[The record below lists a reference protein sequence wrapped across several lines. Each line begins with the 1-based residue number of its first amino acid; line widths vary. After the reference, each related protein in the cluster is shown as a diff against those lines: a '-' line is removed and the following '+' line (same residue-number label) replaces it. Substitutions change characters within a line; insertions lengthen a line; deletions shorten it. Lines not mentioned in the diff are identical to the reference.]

1 VNYSTLTSASASE
14 KSFFV
19 TCHPGAESVLEQEIL
34 GIEGASDVHPGKSG
48 VHFKGNESTVYDVN
62 LWVRSGIRVL
72 ELLSQITLDPDEE
85 AGDTLYEA
93 FRGVVEWP
101 EWLHSENMSFSVDSR
116 IWGNSNV
123 TNSQRLNVRAK
134 EAICESSREKN
145 GFKPSP
151 PLRGR
156 VSDMPIFATAFSDV
170 LSIYLDY
177 SGRSLHKRG
186 FASKKMHKASLN
198 ECAAAACLQLAG
210 FPELLK
216 NSGGETVTLAD
227 PMCGGGTIPIEAAI
241 FDQRVP
247 QEYSCI
253 NHWIIQSNKE
263 SIREYIAGQDIEEDK
278 R

>member
-1 VNYSTLTSASASE
+1 
-14 KSFFV
+14 
-19 TCHPGAESVLEQEIL
+19 LEQEIL

-62 LWVRSGIRVL
+62 LWVRTGIRVL

-116 IWGNSNV
+116 IWGNSNF
-123 TNSQRLNVRAK
+123 TNSQLLNVRAK
-134 EAICESSREKN
+134 DAICDSIREKN

-156 VSDMPIFATAFSDV
+156 VSDVPIFATAFSDV

-227 PMCGGGTIPIEAAI
+227 PMCGGGTILSEAAM
-241 FDQRVP
+241 
-247 QEYSCI
+247 
-253 NHWIIQSNKE
+253 
-263 SIREYIAGQDIEEDK
+263 IAGNIAPGLY
-278 R
+278 RTFWPFLR